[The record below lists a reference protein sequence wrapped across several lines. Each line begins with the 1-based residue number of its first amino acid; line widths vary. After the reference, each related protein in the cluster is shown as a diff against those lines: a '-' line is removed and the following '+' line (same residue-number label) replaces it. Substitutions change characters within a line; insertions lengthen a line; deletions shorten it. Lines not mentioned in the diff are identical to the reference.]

1 MAYIKWQN
9 RGCMGNKEDLKLLC
23 YLNTD
28 LYSCITAEIAT
39 EKVVLTNKAVLH
51 ILDHHPEAYNEVLI
65 ELKQAILEPDYIIK
79 DEKHL
84 NTGLVIKE
92 IASDSIEKE
101 HAFIVLKI
109 CTDTKNNQRSN
120 SIISGWKIS
129 NKRLKSYLRNKTVL
143 YKKDFF

>member
-1 MAYIKWQN
+1 ME
-9 RGCMGNKEDLKLLC
+9 RDDLRVLC
-23 YLNTD
+23 YLDTD
-28 LYSCITAEIAT
+28 LYSCITENIAT
-39 EKVVLTNKAVLH
+39 NRVVLTNKSVLH
-51 ILDHHPEAYNEVLI
+51 ILDHHPEAYNDVLL
-65 ELKQAILEPDYIIK
+65 ELKQTISEPDYIIK

-101 HAFIVLKI
+101 HAFIVLKL